1 VVGVLN
7 GRPVVIQNRGGNGNH
22 WLTLQLVGTRGNRDG
37 FGARVSVNG
46 EYNYC
51 SATGSYLSAHDK
63 RLHFGL
69 GSSRDAKVEIRWPGG
84 RRQSLGRVR
93 VDQILTVREP

>member
-1 VVGVLN
+1 
-7 GRPVVIQNRGGNGNH
+7 
-22 WLTLQLVGTRGNRDG
+22 
-37 FGARVSVNG
+37 
-46 EYNYC
+46 
-51 SATGSYLSAHDK
+51 
-63 RLHFGL
+63 LHFGL